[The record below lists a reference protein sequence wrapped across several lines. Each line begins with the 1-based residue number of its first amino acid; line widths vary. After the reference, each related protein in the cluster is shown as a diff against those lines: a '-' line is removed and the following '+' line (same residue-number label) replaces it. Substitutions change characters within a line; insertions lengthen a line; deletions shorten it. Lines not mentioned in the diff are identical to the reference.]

1 MDVKF
6 EARFAREFLDIY
18 TGCDEEVQDYQN
30 PQYSRVNLTD
40 EQWKYY
46 WRMTDKNDF
55 RRLHDL
61 GFCNDIEIYGY
72 TFSHQQ
78 SLIWDDDD
86 YMKGFHKSKYS
97 ALGRIMKKIDSRFS
111 MEDAFYG
118 VYNDIMKTW
127 YDIVQ
132 EVRNT
137 ILSRPIANL
146 IRERWFSYDVRE
158 NSIEYEIRDM
168 ISNCL
173 NDPDVYFMKKENDNQ
188 GIPYIIRMYKKV
200 PGMTREPEYDSG
212 GCLVK
217 TEVDMPEEAVDIF
230 WNELMYEPYQ
240 GADVFKKHYVLLAH
254 AMEYDQYGSVEFL
267 HNLFTMIEM
276 KEVDARFKEALFE
289 MSKKDITC
297 IGCREEQ
304 PNQEAHM
311 GEGGCIQE

>member
-1 MDVKF
+1 MK
-6 EARFAREFLDIY
+6 L
-18 TGCDEEVQDYQN
+18 
-30 PQYSRVNLTD
+30 SRSK
-40 EQWKYY
+40 QYY
-46 WRMTDKNDF
+46 WRLTDKDHF
-55 RRLHDL
+55 RHIHDL
-61 GFCNDIEIYGY
+61 GFCNDIEFYGY
-72 TFSHQQ
+72 TFAHQP
-78 SLIWDDDD
+78 SLNWDDDD
-86 YMKGFHKSKYS
+86 YMKGFHKSQYS

-111 MEDAFYG
+111 VEDAFCG
-118 VYNDIMKTW
+118 VYSDIMKTW
-127 YDIVQ
+127 YDIAQ

-137 ILSRPIANL
+137 ILSRPIADL
-146 IRERWFSYDVRE
+146 VREGWFSYGE
-158 NSIEYEIRDM
+158 HETSIEHDIRDI

-173 NDPDVYFMKKENDNQ
+173 NDPDVYFIKKEKDSNGNSYLVELYKNDDK
-188 GIPYIIRMYKKV
+188 IM
-200 PGMTREPEYDSG
+200 RETEYNSN

-217 TEVDMPEEAVDIF
+217 SSINLPENAVDIF

-240 GADVFKKHYVLLAH
+240 SQDVFKKHYVLLAH